1 MLKQYLKTA
10 FRNLLRNKFHS
21 AINLFGLA
29 IGFAAVILICLYVFT
44 EFTYDDFHKNKD
56 QLYRISV
63 KRWREGKLDG
73 DGPEFTPPIGP
84 AMVQHFP
91 EVKKFAR
98 ISTERVAYLAY
109 DKEPIK
115 IQGIHHADGSL
126 FDIFSFP
133 LVAGDP
139 TTILQQPFTIVLT
152 EGTANRIFGNQVA
165 IGKIIR
171 IDNNQNYLVTGIAKD
186 VPVNSTIQFN
196 ALISFPT
203 LYKIPNVFLD
213 WNGGNQY
220 ITFVQLDKNAT
231 AGAVNAKLP
240 ALLWPNINQQYAR
253 AGARLEAYLQP
264 LPKLHL
270 YYEDNSA
277 SLRSNMSVFSIIAAF
292 ILLIACV
299 NFINLSTA
307 RASKRAKEV
316 GVRKVLGADRKS
328 LVKQFLSE
336 AILLTLI
343 AFAISLALVAIST
356 QLYEQVFGKIFQLP
370 GSLNLTLGAIAVL
383 LFFLV
388 GIGVGI
394 YPALYLSR
402 YKTIPTLKGLLTKEG
417 KPWLRNILVV
427 TQFSISIAL
436 IASTIIIFQ
445 QQQYI
450 KNKKLGFTKDNI
462 VVLPLVGEE
471 AKTKYQLLKEQLG
484 QLSGVTSISASSDVP
499 HRGFTTNG
507 YKPEGVENFMQ
518 IHVVDV
524 DEDFL
529 NTYNIPLAWGRNFSK
544 NRPADQNSFLI
555 NETLANMLNW
565 RDPTGKKILRNGQHE
580 VIGIVKDFYFASLH
594 DNIEPLIITNK
605 PWDDKFDYLAIHYN
619 NSHTPALLNE
629 IKQQWNK
636 WIPSTPF
643 DYWFL
648 DDSFNS
654 LYKSERQFQHGFFYS
669 SLLAIALAI
678 LGVLG
683 LVTFSLQQ
691 RTKEIG
697 IRKVLGA
704 SSIQVATLL
713 SKDFLKLILVANII
727 AWPVAW
733 YFMNKWLQE
742 FANRVQLSWWV
753 FILAGLIAVFI
764 ALITVGL
771 QAARAALVNPVK
783 NLRTE

>member
-1 MLKQYLKTA
+1 MLKQHLKTA
-10 FRNLLRNKFHS
+10 FRNLRRNKFHS

-152 EGTANRIFGNQVA
+152 ERTANRIFGNQAA

-171 IDNNQNYLVTGIAKD
+171 IDNKQNYLVTGIAKD

-231 AGAVNAKLP
+231 AAAVNAKLP

-343 AFAISLALVAIST
+343 AFAISVALVAIST

-370 GSLNLTLGAIAVL
+370 GSLNLGLAAIAVL

-471 AKTKYQLLKEQLG
+471 AKTKYRLLKEQLS

-529 NTYNIPLAWGRNFSK
+529 NTYNIPLVWGRNFSK

-555 NETLANMLNW
+555 NQTLANMLNW

-629 IKQQWNK
+629 IKQQWNE

-648 DDSFNS
+648 DDSFNN
-654 LYKSERQFQHGFFYS
+654 LYKSERQFQQGFFYS

-683 LVTFSLQQ
+683 LATFSLQQ